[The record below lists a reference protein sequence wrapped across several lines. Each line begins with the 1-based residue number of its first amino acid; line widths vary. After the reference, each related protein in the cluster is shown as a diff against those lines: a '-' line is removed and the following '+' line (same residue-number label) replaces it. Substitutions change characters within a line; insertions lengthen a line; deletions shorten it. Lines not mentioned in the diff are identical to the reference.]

1 MGGGN
6 SIVIGVFIGLD
17 IFGPWRL
24 APFFLTRT
32 RVFLDVTQGTGN
44 LDIETRCIQEI
55 IDAGKIRILKDQ
67 KYQKCKK
74 WWRG

>member
-1 MGGGN
+1 VDLASRGWGGE
-6 SIVIGVFIGLD
+6 
-17 IFGPWRL
+17 IFWTL
-24 APFFLTRT
+24 AAGAFFFGTRT